1 MSWYSLVET
10 SLSELFSDSVRYF
23 LHFLISLSFLIIFL
37 ALRTLIG
44 RFFYL
49 EREEET
55 SSWKR
60 LRRDSGLG
68 RD

>member
-44 RFFYL
+44 MFFYL
-49 EREEET
+49 EREDET
-55 SSWKR
+55 SS
-60 LRRDSGLG
+60 
-68 RD
+68 